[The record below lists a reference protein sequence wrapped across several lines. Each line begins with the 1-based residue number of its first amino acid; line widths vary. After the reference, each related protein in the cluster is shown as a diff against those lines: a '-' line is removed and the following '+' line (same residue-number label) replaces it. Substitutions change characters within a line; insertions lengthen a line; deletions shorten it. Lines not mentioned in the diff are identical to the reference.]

1 MKGNAGISM
10 SNLRDTIVSA
20 FERKFG
26 KPPSRIQLAILRE
39 GDKEEIMSTFGAE
52 SPTSPG
58 VNTLA
63 GRMRSV
69 YLDAFKR
76 VHNRTPSNEELEAV
90 MAVGRHET
98 IFATAKFRGGV
109 GPGMH
114 NHGAVQCCKPTD
126 GGCPDNAFLSQDTT
140 PSPNGGDVVYSVC
153 FKRYASDL
161 DGAADLIRIVG
172 NKPLALLKATGGSI
186 SGFAAGMYLQGYFES
201 TNASQAT
208 TDKYKPVI
216 SAIQKIGIGD
226 ARGVPGNVRA
236 GRVLV
241 YALGLDKSA
250 DTNAKELKGKRYT
263 TLTIPFMA
271 GVGLVSMLGMLA
283 VAFGLWK
290 LTSTPKRG
298 TLAP

>member
-1 MKGNAGISM
+1 MPS
-10 SNLRDTIVSA
+10 LRDTLVSA
-20 FERKFG
+20 FEKKFG
-26 KPPSRIQLAILRE
+26 KPPSRVQLAILRE
-39 GDKEEIMSTFGAE
+39 GTKEEVMSTFGVDTA
-52 SPTSPG
+52 SPTA
-58 VNTLA
+58 LA
-63 GRMRSV
+63 ARMRSV
-69 YLDAFKR
+69 YIDAFKK
-76 VHNRTPSNEELEAV
+76 VHNRSPSNEELEAV

-114 NHGAVQCCKPTD
+114 NHGAVQCCKPD
-126 GGCPDNAFLSQDTT
+126 ANGECPSNAFLSQDTT
-140 PSPNGGDVVYSVC
+140 PQAGGGDVVYSVC
-153 FKRYASDL
+153 FKRYDTDV

-172 NKPLALLKATGGSI
+172 NKPLALLKATGGSL

-208 TDKYKPVI
+208 SVKYKPVI
-216 SAIQKIGIGD
+216 LAIQKMGVGE
-226 ARGVPGNVRA
+226 ARGVPSDVRA

-250 DTNAKELKGKRYT
+250 DTNAKEMSTKRYT

-271 GVGLVSMLGMLA
+271 SVGLVSMLGMLA